1 MSPFKWNPRAR
12 SSAPIAS
19 VLTPQGRRSNA
30 MANIDH
36 KEGAY
41 SIQAHASTAFTFW
54 WGSGSKDPNEYFV
67 VSISPKFDPQNPAM
81 QPLLEQSRSRY
92 SLKAGVWFR
101 RSRLFM
107 VAPDSQTPACPL
119 SSRNS
124 TYRPLQN
131 FGATSH
137 GGNQP
142 LRPYLPLMVSLRR
155 QIPLPDVYP
164 LE

>member
-1 MSPFKWNPRAR
+1 
-12 SSAPIAS
+12 
-19 VLTPQGRRSNA
+19 

-92 SLKAGVWFR
+92 WDARPGMGDVLILTLHNPTPFAVN
-101 RSRLFM
+101 FM
-107 VAPDSQTPACPL
+107 ANHV
-119 SSRNS
+119 RIYN
-124 TYRPLQN
+124 
-131 FGATSH
+131 
-137 GGNQP
+137 
-142 LRPYLPLMVSLRR
+142 
-155 QIPLPDVYP
+155 
-164 LE
+164 